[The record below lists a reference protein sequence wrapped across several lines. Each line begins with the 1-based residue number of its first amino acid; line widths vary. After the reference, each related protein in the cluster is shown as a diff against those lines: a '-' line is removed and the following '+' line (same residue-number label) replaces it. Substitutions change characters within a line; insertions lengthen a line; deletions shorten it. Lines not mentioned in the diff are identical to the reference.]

1 MPRFLTDMLFR
12 LRALFD
18 RGTTDRELQDEL
30 SFHLSM
36 DAAKLRSEGYS
47 AAAAERE
54 ARVRFGTVTGA
65 AEEARGGWGISMLE
79 ELLVD
84 ARRASRQMRRN
95 PGFTGIVLGALGL
108 GIGASVALLS
118 VVNSL
123 VLRPLPYLN
132 ESRAHVFW
140 ADYSWNFQEYDFL
153 RERLSVFDAMAVFST
168 DGASYSIGH
177 NPGQA
182 ASVLSYVV
190 STPSLFEVLGAR
202 PLLGRVYDANDDRP
216 GAPAVVVL
224 SYGTWQQD
232 FAGDPS
238 VIGRQVELDE
248 TPTTIIGVMPREFFF
263 PTPDQRAWRP
273 LQINSSEKRFQ
284 DRYLVVV
291 ARTRADVELKA
302 GPSLRSGRR
311 ETVAREMQRLA
322 KELGARFTYPPAWDH
337 TRNASAIS
345 MREYVLGKVREP
357 LLLLLGAVGLLLLIA
372 CANAAALILVRT
384 TDRSTEMSVRKAL
397 GAGAGRLAR
406 QVFAESLVLAL
417 CAAVVGSAVAA
428 AGFRL
433 LVARLPL
440 NSGLDTV
447 TSMGAT
453 AFVAAFGLALFIA
466 LVVSIIPMRN
476 LLLGRVGNVGRER
489 SDPRLHRGARRV
501 HGGIIG
507 FQVAFALLLVVG
519 ATLLIRSVERLR
531 DIDLGIDPR
540 GVMTAN
546 IFAASGISPA
556 ARAEMF
562 RQLTERVAA
571 LPGVTSVGLTN
582 RLPVRDRGYSTS
594 ITIEGH
600 PAPADR
606 KPSALY
612 RLATPGLFRAI
623 DMRVV
628 EGRAFDSTD
637 VAGGTPVVIINE
649 TFARAMWPGES
660 AIGKHVGDLWTGT
673 EVQRTVI
680 GVVHDVKLPGP
691 TAKPSL
697 AIWAPFSQAGPNQ
710 TAAVMLVK
718 SAGPPGN
725 LAQTLRRVIGE
736 TDSRFAI
743 ARMQSLQDAV
753 DGTLA
758 TPLQL
763 RFFFTLFAALA
774 VALGSIGVFG
784 LVSYAVA
791 RRRAEFAVRM
801 ALGASPD
808 IVGREMLAFGITP
821 VVIGTLTG
829 SVAALG
835 AARFI
840 TGVLYGI
847 APADPSSFTA
857 SAATL
862 LLAGAFAALV
872 PALRAGRTSPAEALR
887 SDST

>member
-1 MPRFLTDMLFR
+1 MPRLITDFLFR
-12 LRALFD
+12 LRALFS
-18 RGTTDRELQDEL
+18 RGAADRELQDEL

-47 AAAAERE
+47 APAAERE
-54 ARVRFGTVTGA
+54 ARVRFGNMSLA
-65 AEEARGGWGISMLE
+65 AEQARGGWGTSVLE
-79 ELLVD
+79 ELLSD
-84 ARRASRQMRRN
+84 GRRALRQMRRN
-95 PGFTGIVLGALGL
+95 PGFTGIVLTALGL

-123 VLRPLPYLN
+123 VLRPLPYAN

-140 ADYSWNFQEYDFL
+140 ADYSWNFEEYHFL
-153 RERLSVFDAMAVFST
+153 RERLSAFDALAVFST
-168 DGASYSIGH
+168 DGASYS
-177 NPGQA
+177 PGQSTGQA
-182 ASVLSYVV
+182 QSVLSYVV
-190 STPSLFEVLGAR
+190 STPSLFEVIGAR
-202 PLLGRVYDANDDRP
+202 PLLGRLYDANDDRP
-216 GAPAVVVL
+216 GAPPVVVL

-238 VIGRQVELDE
+238 VIGSQVQLDG
-248 TPTTIIGVMPREFFF
+248 TPTTIIGVMPRGFFF

-273 LQINSSEKRFQ
+273 LQINSTEKRFQ

-291 ARTRADVELKA
+291 ARTRPEVA
-302 GPSLRSGRR
+302 GAA
-311 ETVAREMQRLA
+311 VAGEMQRLS
-322 KELGARFTYPPAWDH
+322 EDLGRRFTYPPAWDH
-337 TRNASAIS
+337 TRNAAAIP

-357 LLLLLGAVGLLLLIA
+357 LLLLLGAVALLLLIA

-417 CAAVVGSAVAA
+417 CAAGVGSVVAA

-440 NSGLDTV
+440 NNGLDTV

-453 AFVAAFGLALFIA
+453 AFIAAFVLALLIA
-466 LVVSIIPMRN
+466 LVVSIIPMRH
-476 LLLGRVGNVGRER
+476 LLLGRMGNVGRER
-489 SDPRLHRGARRV
+489 SDPRLRRGARRV
-501 HGGIIG
+501 HGSIIG

-519 ATLLIRSVERLR
+519 ATLLIRSVQRLR
-531 DIDLGIDPR
+531 DIDLGLDPR

-556 ARAEMF
+556 ARAGMF

-571 LPGVTSVGLTN
+571 LPGVASAGLTN

-600 PAPADR
+600 PAPRDR

-612 RLATPGLFRAI
+612 RLATPGLFRTI
-623 DMRVV
+623 DMRMV
-628 EGRAFDSTD
+628 EGRVFDSTD
-637 VAGGTPVVIINE
+637 AAGSAPVAVINE
-649 TFARAMWPGES
+649 TFARTMWPGES
-660 AIGKHVGDLWTGT
+660 AIGKHVGDFWTGT
-673 EVQRTVI
+673 EVQRMVV
-680 GVVHDVKLPGP
+680 GVVHDVKLTGP
-691 TAKPSL
+691 TVKPSL
-697 AIWAPFSQAGPNQ
+697 ALWVPFSQVGPNQ
-710 TAAVMLVK
+710 TAAVIVVK
-718 SAGPPGN
+718 SAGRAGG
-725 LAQTLRRVIGE
+725 LAQSLRRTIGE

-743 ARMQSLQDAV
+743 VRMQSMQDAV

-758 TPLQL
+758 APLQL

-808 IVGREMLAFGITP
+808 VVGREVLAFGITP
-821 VVIGTLTG
+821 VAIGTVAG
-829 SVAALG
+829 SIAAFG
-835 AARFI
+835 AARLVS
-840 TGVLYGI
+840 GVLYGI
-847 APADPSSFTA
+847 APTDPSSFTA
-857 SAATL
+857 AAATL
-862 LLAGAFAALV
+862 LLAGACASLL
-872 PALRAGRTSPAEALR
+872 PALRAGSTSPAEALR
-887 SDST
+887 ADSA